1 MTATPRP
8 DSKRRRTSATPASA
22 PTRICE
28 FVRWPHIATAR
39 ARVAAGWYD
48 RDEVKS
54 RLVDALLDE
63 LKRR

>member
-1 MTATPRP
+1 MTAKPPT
-8 DSKRRRTSATPASA
+8 DSKRRRTADTAENTPL
-22 PTRICE
+22 RITE

-48 RDEVKS
+48 RSEVKS
-54 RLVDALLDE
+54 RLVDALLAE